1 MGEDKENAVTG
12 WKTPNRLGLELQ
24 RGWGGRERWCYRSRT
39 GPAGLELSSPV
50 ARMLLDRVTLML
62 GLAQR
67 GEGEIFGSK
76 SS

>member
-1 MGEDKENAVTG
+1 M
-12 WKTPNRLGLELQ
+12 R
-24 RGWGGRERWCYRSRT
+24 RGRGRWWYRSGT

-50 ARMLLDRVTLML
+50 ARMLMDRVTLML